1 MALRLTPRRLCVLQN
16 TLFSPLSRRF
26 LRNLSGVNTSIRKLT
41 TETAQATENTEFDD
55 DSAIAQFERE
65 YNKYHIP
72 TSLLQK
78 SVLAIGSTAMAF
90 YNQYRHDMVAV
101 SGETTGYFVIPRIKQ
116 RMMADPVGRQIL
128 AEKPRINSRT
138 MNLDYMRSLPEGTF
152 GRDYIDFMDKC
163 RISPDTRMPV
173 KFIDNID
180 DAYVIQRYREVH
192 DFCHSLLGM
201 PTNFKGEVVVKWYEW
216 VQTGLPMCGFAA
228 TLAPIKLPMN
238 ERIDLTRDYISWV
251 VKTALT
257 TKFYMNVYF
266 EKHFEQPLDE
276 FRQELGIGT
285 PPVLEL

>member
-1 MALRLTPRRLCVLQN
+1 MQKAVL
-16 TLFSPLSRRF
+16 
-26 LRNLSGVNTSIRKLT
+26 G
-41 TETAQATENTEFDD
+41 
-55 DSAIAQFERE
+55 
-65 YNKYHIP
+65 
-72 TSLLQK
+72 
-78 SVLAIGSTAMAF
+78 IGSTAMAF

-101 SGETTGYFVIPRIKQ
+101 SGETTGYFTIPRIKQ

-128 AEKPRINSRT
+128 TERPRINSRT
-138 MNLDYMRSLPEGTF
+138 MDLDYLRSLPLGTF
-152 GRDYIDFMDKC
+152 GKDYIDFMDKC
-163 RISPDTRMPV
+163 KISPDTRMPV

-201 PTNFKGEVVVKWYEW
+201 PTNFKGEVVVKWFEW

-238 ERIDLTRDYISWV
+238 ERIDLTRDYIVWA

-257 TKFYMNVYF
+257 AKFYMNIYF

-276 FRQELGIGT
+276 FRQEIGIGT
-285 PPVLEL
+285 PPVLS